1 MNAVSHQLKY
11 IINLGARDADAN
23 EARSIVIVNI
33 MGIIPAVF
41 AITMAPILYAVTG
54 DLALLISPLIEGCIL
69 FTIPFLN
76 AKHRHNIARQVM
88 YYTHSIGLLYFGLLM
103 GPDANI
109 ELIVVFLI
117 GLSFLIYPNTTY
129 RLISVAVVVGVLTI
143 LGINFGYHF
152 VKWLVLGATILLNVM
167 VFYFYS
173 AHFSESIDALVM
185 QNKAKSRE
193 FTRTNHETRNHL
205 NVANTV
211 CEEYLRHLPT
221 GTENVTIP
229 VKDAKALSFSINRI
243 KEVVN
248 NVLDYSQLEHSR
260 PALAYGKVSLR
271 QWVEELVASYQVF
284 AREKNVDIRLELSPN
299 LPHTVMA
306 DEKAM
311 TTILSNLLSN
321 AIKFTF
327 TDTAIT
333 VQLDAG
339 RDNIAMR
346 VIDQGPGLTD
356 SQSAQLFQAYIS
368 DRSNRYKG
376 TGLGMPIVL
385 ETLKLLRGSIAVKSN
400 DGVGSVFTVTIPAT
414 AVEQEAAFPQAA
426 QLEPL
431 GKTVLVIDDNPMN
444 LRVAELQLKR
454 AGCRAI
460 KHTDVHAAIQ
470 SASLECPHVIL
481 LDYQLNG
488 MNGLEAIQLIRKQE
502 HLKDVPVIITS
513 GVTGI
518 DTDKGLRAAGVTGFL
533 SKPVELHRL
542 YQYIQ
547 MSENALTTS

>member
-1 MNAVSHQLKY
+1 MNAVLHQLKH

-33 MGIIPAVF
+33 MGIIPAIFTV
-41 AITMAPILYAVTG
+41 IMAPVLYAVTG
-54 DLALLISPLIEGCIL
+54 DLAILISPLIEGCIL
-69 FTIPFLN
+69 FTIPFWN
-76 AKHRHNIARQVM
+76 IMRRHNIAKLVM
-88 YYTHSIGLLYFGLLM
+88 YSTHSLGLLYFGLLM

-117 GLSFLIYPNTTY
+117 GLSFLIYPNTTS
-129 RLISVAVVVGVLTI
+129 RLISVAAVVGVLTI

-152 VKWLVLGATILLNVM
+152 VKWLVLAATILLNVM

-173 AHFSESIDALVM
+173 AHFNESIDALVM

-193 FTRTNHETRNHL
+193 FNRTNHETRNHL

-211 CEEYLRHLPT
+211 CEEYLRHIPT
-221 GTENVTIP
+221 DTVNVTIP
-229 VKDAKALSFSINRI
+229 VKDARALSFSINRI

-248 NVLDYSQLEHSR
+248 NVLDYSQLEHSK
-260 PALAYGKVSLR
+260 PAPAYRKVNIR

-284 AREKNVDIRLELSPN
+284 AGEKNVNIRLELSPN
-299 LPHTVMA
+299 LPHKIMA
-306 DEKAM
+306 DEKAI

-321 AIKFTF
+321 AIKFTY
-327 TDTAIT
+327 DSTAIT

-339 RDNIAMR
+339 RGNITMR
-346 VIDQGPGLTD
+346 VIDQGPGLTE

-400 DGVGSVFTVTIPAT
+400 DGVGSVFIVTIPAT
-414 AVEQEAAFPQAA
+414 GPEQESAE
-426 QLEPL
+426 QLAPL
-431 GKTVLVIDDNPMN
+431 CKTVLVVDDNPMN
-444 LRVAELQLKR
+444 LRATELQLQKI
-454 AGCRAI
+454 GCTAI

-470 SASLECPHVIL
+470 STLLKSPHVIL

-502 HLKDVPVIITS
+502 HLKDVPVIIIS

-518 DTDKGLRAAGVTGFL
+518 DTDERLLAAGVTGFL
-533 SKPVELHRL
+533 NKPVELHRL

-547 MSENALTTS
+547 MSESALTTS

>member
-1 MNAVSHQLKY
+1 MNAVLHQLKN

-33 MGIIPAVF
+33 MGIIPAIFTV
-41 AITMAPILYAVTG
+41 IMAPVLYAVTG
-54 DLALLISPLIEGCIL
+54 DLAILISPLIEGCIL
-69 FTIPFLN
+69 FTIPFWN
-76 AKHRHNIARQVM
+76 VMRRHNIAKLVM
-88 YYTHSIGLLYFGLLM
+88 YSTHSLGLLYFGLLM

-117 GLSFLIYPNTTY
+117 GLSFLIYPNTAS
-129 RLISVAVVVGVLTI
+129 RLISVAAVVGVLTI

-152 VKWLVLGATILLNVM
+152 VKWLVLAATILLNVM

-193 FTRTNHETRNHL
+193 FARTNHETRNHL

-211 CEEYLRHLPT
+211 CEEYLRHFPT
-221 GTENVTIP
+221 DTENVTIP

-260 PALAYGKVSLR
+260 PAPAYGKVNIR
-271 QWVEELVASYQVF
+271 QWVEELVASYQIF
-284 AREKNVDIRLELSPN
+284 AGEKNVNIRLELSPN
-299 LPHTVMA
+299 LPYTVMA

-327 TDTAIT
+327 SNTAIT

-346 VIDQGPGLTD
+346 VIDQGPGLTE

-400 DGVGSVFTVTIPAT
+400 DGVGSVFIVTIPVTGPAQES
-414 AVEQEAAFPQAA
+414 AEQLA
-426 QLEPL
+426 PL
-431 GKTVLVIDDNPMN
+431 GKTVLVVDDNPMN
-444 LRVAELQLKR
+444 LRATELQLQK
-454 AGCRAI
+454 AGCTAI
-460 KHTDVHAAIQ
+460 KHMDVHTAIQ
-470 SASLECPHVIL
+470 ATFLKCPQVIL

-488 MNGLEAIQLIRKQE
+488 MNGLEAIQLIRQHE

-518 DTDKGLRAAGVTGFL
+518 DTDKGLLAAGVTGFL
-533 SKPVELHRL
+533 NKPVELQRL
-542 YQYIQ
+542 YHYLQ
-547 MSENALTTS
+547 MSESALTTG